1 MRERLIHTA
10 IKREEV
16 QFNLKKK
23 EELFKRN
30 RLKLI
35 YEISEKD
42 KKITLAKSQKLK
54 VWEEQRKIS
63 KNFEENR
70 EKLISK
76 FKEIMNKRRKK
87 SKEQIVSELLNKK
100 MEIKTLDTSHI
111 KDNTLT
117 IRNLKKKVDNKNNR
131 DEHTFLTNLSMR
143 QIKNYR
149 YKINDD

>member
-87 SKEQIVSELLNKK
+87 SKEQKK
-100 MEIKTLDTSHI
+100 
-111 KDNTLT
+111 N
-117 IRNLKKKVDNKNNR
+117 
-131 DEHTFLTNLSMR
+131 
-143 QIKNYR
+143 
-149 YKINDD
+149 